1 MKKKVLS
8 FLWILIFATNI
19 FSQVSKT
26 NQVNQNSKSAQS
38 AQVKKSAQA
47 LKNEALNQE
56 AIQDSILY
64 IKNNL
69 SACETLADKRSIL
82 YFLGNLQE
90 QLGLFSDASKSYA
103 SAAGITAGDAKNM
116 KKVSTEQLVLDAVRS
131 SLNSGDWET
140 AFSYLN
146 SAVRSSKNPEIL
158 AYVNLYSVWSSL
170 CKATNYEETQDS
182 IQLLKAYSAMNS
194 MSYVKPTILFTLWYL
209 TEDNS
214 YADELKKNFP
224 LSPET
229 GIVKGNV
236 QIASVPFWYFV
247 PKNVNSSDLT
257 LADSDSADD
266 SVAGTLGKAG
276 GLGDNGGAEIADGKF
291 SSEVKSSVKS
301 GAKKIETDVKNQ
313 SGVKSYEREKKSGVK
328 EQLGLFRE
336 EKNAMELVEKL
347 RAKNFDAYFYRE
359 KRSSGTTYFIVVVDE
374 DEKLS
379 LGQKLKNSGFDCYKI
394 DG

>member
-1 MKKKVLS
+1 MKKVLC
-8 FLWILIFATNI
+8 FLLILLFATNI
-19 FSQVSKT
+19 FSQTSQT
-26 NQVNQNSKSAQS
+26 LKSVQS
-38 AQVKKSAQA
+38 SQGKKSAES

-56 AIQDSILY
+56 AVQDSILY

-69 SACETLADKRSIL
+69 SSCETLADKRSIL
-82 YFLGNLQE
+82 YFLGKLQE

-116 KKVSTEQLVLDAVRS
+116 DKVSTEQLVLDAVRS

-158 AYVNLYSVWSSL
+158 AFVNLYSVWASL

-182 IQLLKAYSAMNS
+182 IQLLKAYSQMNS
-194 MSYVKPTILFTLWYL
+194 MSYVKPAILFTLWYL

-214 YADELKKNFP
+214 YADELKKNYP

-229 GIVKGNV
+229 GIVNGNV

-247 PKNVNSSDLT
+247 PKNVKS
-257 LADSDSADD
+257 DD
-266 SVAGTLGKAG
+266 SLAGTSGDFG
-276 GLGDNGGAEIADGKF
+276 GFADFGDAEKSSGNF
-291 SSEVKSSVKS
+291 TSEVKSDVKS
-301 GAKKIETDVKNQ
+301 ELADVAAKNQ
-313 SGVKSYEREKKSGVK
+313 NLSTKSNSSSSSSAISSANSYEREKKSGVK

-336 EKNAMELVEKL
+336 EKNAAELVEKL
-347 RAKNFDAYFYRE
+347 KAKNFDAYFYRE

-379 LGQKLKNSGFDCYKI
+379 LGQKLKNAGFDCYKI
-394 DG
+394 ED

>member
-19 FSQVSKT
+19 FSQTS
-26 NQVNQNSKSAQS
+26 QVNQASKSEKS
-38 AQVKKSAQA
+38 AQVKKSAQT

-69 SACETLADKRSIL
+69 SDCETLADKRSIL
-82 YFLGNLQE
+82 YFLGKLQE

-140 AFSYLN
+140 ASSYLN

-158 AYVNLYSVWSSL
+158 AYVNLYSVWASL
-170 CKATNYEETQDS
+170 CKATNFEETQDS

-209 TEDNS
+209 TENNS

-257 LADSDSADD
+257 FADSDFADV
-266 SVAGTLGKAG
+266 SVAGTFGKT
-276 GLGDNGGAEIADGKF
+276 GDAEIADEKF

-301 GAKKIETDVKNQ
+301 GAKKTETDVKNQ
-313 SGVKSYEREKKSGVK
+313 TDSKNTNSSSANSYEREKKSGVK
-328 EQLGLFRE
+328 QQLGLFRE
-336 EKNAMELVEKL
+336 EKNAVELVEKL
-347 RAKNFDAYFYRE
+347 KAKNFDAYFYKE

-374 DEKLS
+374 DDELS
-379 LGQKLKNSGFDCYKI
+379 LGKKLKAAGFDCYRI
-394 DG
+394 D

>member
-8 FLWILIFATNI
+8 FLWILLFATNI
-19 FSQVSKT
+19 FSQTS
-26 NQVNQNSKSAQS
+26 QSSKSAQS
-38 AQVKKSAQA
+38 AQTKKSAES

-64 IKNNL
+64 IKNNI

-82 YFLGNLQE
+82 YFLGKLQE

-116 KKVSTEQLVLDAVRS
+116 PKVSTEQLVLDAVRA

-140 AFSYLN
+140 ANSYLN

-158 AYVNLYSVWSSL
+158 AYVNLYSVWANL

-182 IQLLKAYSAMNS
+182 VQLLKAYSLMNS
-194 MSYVKPTILFTLWYL
+194 MSYVKPAILFTLWYL

-214 YADELKKNFP
+214 YADELKKDFP

-229 GIVKGNV
+229 GIVNGNV

-247 PKNVNSSDLT
+247 PKNINSADFSNSDF
-257 LADSDSADD
+257 SDS
-266 SVAGTLGKAG
+266 GK
-276 GLGDNGGAEIADGKF
+276 
-291 SSEVKSSVKS
+291 KSS
-301 GAKKIETDVKNQ
+301 ETDVKENE
-313 SGVKSYEREKKSGVK
+313 SGKKNANLSTKSNFDTNSYEREKKSGVK
-328 EQLGLFRE
+328 EQLGLFRQ
-336 EKNAMELVEKL
+336 EKNAVELVEKL
-347 RAKNFDAYFYRE
+347 RDKNFDAYFYKE

-379 LGQKLKNSGFDCYKI
+379 LGKKLKDAGFDCYRI
-394 DG
+394 D

>member
-8 FLWILIFATNI
+8 FLWILLFATNI
-19 FSQVSKT
+19 FSQT
-26 NQVNQNSKSAQS
+26 NQSSKSAQT
-38 AQVKKSAQA
+38 KKSAES

-64 IKNNL
+64 IKNNI

-82 YFLGNLQE
+82 YFLGKLQE

-116 KKVSTEQLVLDAVRS
+116 PKVSTEQLVLDAVRS

-140 AFSYLN
+140 ANSYLN

-158 AYVNLYSVWSSL
+158 AYVNLYSVWANL

-182 IQLLKAYSAMNS
+182 IQLLKAYSLMNS
-194 MSYVKPTILFTLWYL
+194 MSYVKPAILFTLWYL

-214 YADELKKNFP
+214 YAAELKKNFP

-229 GIVKGNV
+229 GIVNGNV

-247 PKNVNSSDLT
+247 PKNVNSADFADLVVT
-257 LADSDSADD
+257 
-266 SVAGTLGKAG
+266 GTS
-276 GLGDNGGAEIADGKF
+276 GLTSGNEIADGNF
-291 SSEVKSSVKS
+291 NSEVKSSVES
-301 GAKKIETDVKNQ
+301 GAKKTETDVKSQTGLKSENL
-313 SGVKSYEREKKSGVK
+313 STKSNFGTNSYEREKKSGVK
-328 EQLGLFRE
+328 EQLGLFRQ
-336 EKNAMELVEKL
+336 EKNALELVEKL
-347 RAKNFDAYFYRE
+347 RNKNFDAYFYKE

-379 LGQKLKNSGFDCYKI
+379 LGKKLKDAGFDCYRI
-394 DG
+394 D